1 MLGAL
6 FGFRGRLSR
15 SGFWEVLM
23 SVVLID
29 IALVIGR
36 MYVADGGLPGG
47 FGPSSQLSLMVLAAL
62 PWVLVIFT
70 LWSLLAATVK
80 RFHDRDRSGLM
91 ILIVLIPVFG
101 WLWLLVDLFLLGGTD
116 GKNRYGRAPHAPRG
130 EAASEP
136 ARFDWSAEPAAPAPA
151 PTYRMPDPEPANTAP
166 AAELHAPEAEVHAEE
181 AAPSHADDD
190 APESEL
196 HPADIHEPEPAPVV
210 HEVVESAPTPAAE
223 PILEPVHDHGPEPEP
238 YDPLT
243 APLVMQR

>member
-29 IALVIGR
+29 VALVIGR
-36 MYVADGGLPGG
+36 MSVADGGLPGG
-47 FGPSSQLSLMVLAAL
+47 LGPSSQLSQAALAAI

-70 LWSLLAATVK
+70 LWALLAATVK

-91 ILIVLIPVFG
+91 ILIGLIPVFG

-116 GKNRYGRAPHAPRG
+116 GKNRYGRSPHAPRG
-130 EAASEP
+130 EGASEP
-136 ARFDWSAEPAAPAPA
+136 GRFDWGAEPAAGTPI
-151 PTYRMPDPEPANTAP
+151 
-166 AAELHAPEAEVHAEE
+166 HAPETEPEVRAEE
-181 AAPSHADDD
+181 AAAAPLQAED
-190 APESEL
+190 AAPAPEL
-196 HPADIHEPEPAPVV
+196 HPAEIHEPEPASMA
-210 HEVVESAPTPAAE
+210 HEAVESAVPPAAE
-223 PILEPVHDHGPEPEP
+223 PVSEPVHDHEPEPEP

-243 APLVMQR
+243 APLVMRL